1 MLLGVKHPF
10 VVSLHYAFQSPER
23 IYFVL
28 DFVNGGELFYHLRKK
43 VRYTE
48 SKIKFY
54 AAELILA
61 LDHLHNMGFIY
72 RDIKPENILLDG
84 DGHVKLTD
92 FGLSKAVGDDSTNTL
107 CGTAQYLAPEVIL
120 RKPYNK
126 MVDWWGLGILIFEMA
141 VGTPPFNHKS
151 NMIVMNDIVHEDF

>member
-43 VRYTE
+43 VRFTE
-48 SKIKFY
+48 SQIKFY

-126 MVDWWGLGILIFEMA
+126 MVDWWGLGILIFA
-141 VGTPPFNHKS
+141 VSYTHLTLPTKR
-151 NMIVMNDIVHEDF
+151 IV